1 MGPNHAA
8 ASYHVFSNYMLICT
22 VLIDDF
28 NDFRF
33 ADNKLVHLSHTLIG
47 VVVVFA
53 CNAMVIVAIIAAI
66 HSLLIP

>member
-1 MGPNHAA
+1 
-8 ASYHVFSNYMLICT
+8 MLICT

-33 ADNKLVHLSHTLIG
+33 ADDKLVHLSNTLIG

-53 CNAMVIVAIIAAI
+53 CNAMVVVAIIAAI